1 MMEVKNK
8 KKSVGLVILIIVL
21 ILIILG
27 LIGYIC
33 YDKGII
39 FKKPEPREQVVK
51 NSKDEKEKDLTNQ
64 EIIKDLNKKIFYM
77 NTYGHI
83 QNDDYDMARMGVYSF
98 RNDESLMGNIFNNL
112 NDDLKLKIVLDEL
125 LGTNKFQAI
134 DNTDLENSDIKQ
146 LVSVYG
152 MDSAKKISSS
162 VVEDEYKNYFGDSTV
177 NHKSFDVCFGYIYD
191 NNTNN
196 YYYIEPQCGGSNPNS
211 AYAYINKY
219 TVKGDEAYVYVN
231 YGLSIYVPDASEAN
245 DVNIYKDLKEKEIYR
260 ENISEDEANNFRINE
275 SNYKEFSE
283 YKYTFKKDNKGNYYF
298 VSLKE
303 D

>member
-8 KKSVGLVILIIVL
+8 KKNVGLVILIIVL
-21 ILIILG
+21 ILTILG

-39 FKKPEPREQVVK
+39 IKKPEPRKQVVK
-51 NSKDEKEKDLTNQ
+51 SSKDEIEKDLTNQ
-64 EIIKDLNKKIFYM
+64 EIINDLNKKIYYM
-77 NTYGHI
+77 NTYSPV
-83 QNDDYDMARMGVYSF
+83 QNDDYDMARIGMYNF
-98 RNDESLMGNIFNNL
+98 RNDESLIGDIFNNL

-125 LGTNKFQAI
+125 FGTNKFQAI
-134 DNTDLENSDIKQ
+134 DSTDLKNSDIKQ
-146 LVSVYG
+146 FVSVNG

-162 VVEDEYKNYFGDSTV
+162 VVEDEYKNYFGDGTV
-177 NHKSFDVCFGYIYD
+177 NHKSFNVCFGYIYD
-191 NNTNN
+191 SDTNT

-219 TVKGDEAYVYVN
+219 TVKGDEVYVYVS
-231 YGLSIYVPDASEAN
+231 YGSSIYSSETN
-245 DVNIYKDLKEKEIYR
+245 NVNIYKDLNEKEIYR
-260 ENISEDEANNFRINE
+260 ENVSEDEANNFRINE

-283 YKYTFKKDNKGNYYF
+283 YKYTFKKDDKENYYF

>member
-77 NTYGHI
+77 NTYGHV

-134 DNTDLENSDIKQ
+134 DNADLENSDIKQ
-146 LVSVYG
+146 FVLVYG

-191 NNTNN
+191 NDTNT

-219 TVKGDEAYVYVN
+219 TVKDDEAYVYVN

-245 DVNIYKDLKEKEIYR
+245 DVNIYKDLKKKEIYR
-260 ENISEDEANNFRINE
+260 ENVSEDEANNFRINE

-283 YKYTFKKDNKGNYYF
+283 YKYTFEKDNKGNYYF